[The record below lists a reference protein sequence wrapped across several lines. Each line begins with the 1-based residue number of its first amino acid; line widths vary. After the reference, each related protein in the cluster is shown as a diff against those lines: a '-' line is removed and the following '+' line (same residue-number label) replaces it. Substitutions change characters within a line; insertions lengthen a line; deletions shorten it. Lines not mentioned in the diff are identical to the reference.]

1 MRETASCS
9 KTTPVERQGRNP
21 VLHGLVKKRCK
32 REESIMMVKQTL
44 VAAAFGLLFAGNALA
59 VNNGHFSGLIGW
71 QKLGDV
77 AVQSG
82 AALMT
87 TASATYED
95 DFPAAAGAF
104 NVSAFETADAGS
116 MVGFA
121 GLQVAEA
128 LDLNGN
134 FATEG
139 SLLAQNIS
147 VNAGDI
153 ISFDWELF
161 TNETGESA
169 QPDYAFVVLDGART
183 VLAQAGD
190 AATAS
195 SPYAFTTGRQTFTYT
210 FVNPGSQRL
219 AFGVVDVNDYSVTT
233 ALWLDNVSV
242 TPVPEPKDWLLM
254 LAGLG
259 LVGVM
264 VERTKR
270 RAI

>member
-1 MRETASCS
+1 
-9 KTTPVERQGRNP
+9 
-21 VLHGLVKKRCK
+21 
-32 REESIMMVKQTL
+32 MMFKQSL
-44 VAAAFGLLFAGNALA
+44 VAASFGLLFASNAMAL
-59 VNNGHFSGLIGW
+59 NNGHFSGLLGW

-87 TASATYED
+87 TASATDED

-121 GLQVAEA
+121 GLPVAEA
-128 LDLNGN
+128 FDLNGD

-139 SLLAQNIS
+139 SLLSQTIS
-147 VNAGDI
+147 VNAGDTL
-153 ISFDWELF
+153 SFDWELF
-161 TNETGESA
+161 TNETGELA
-169 QPDYAFVVLDGART
+169 QPDYAFVVLDGVLS

-195 SPYAFTTGRQTFTYT
+195 ALYAFTTGHQAYTYT
-210 FVNPGSQRL
+210 FANSGLQRL
-219 AFGVVDVNDYSVTT
+219 AFGVIDVNDYSVTT

-259 LVGVM
+259 LVVVM

-270 RAI
+270 RVV